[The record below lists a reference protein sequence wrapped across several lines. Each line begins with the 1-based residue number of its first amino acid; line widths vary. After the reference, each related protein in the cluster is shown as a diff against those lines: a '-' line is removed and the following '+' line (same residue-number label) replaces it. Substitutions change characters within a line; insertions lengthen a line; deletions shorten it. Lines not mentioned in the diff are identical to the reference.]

1 MEWSE
6 GYAVTP
12 EGGLAVARLLPRP
25 TCPWCGGSGRREVR
39 IDGELRVGRCR
50 CQRLLD
56 RVALFNAAGIP
67 ARNAT
72 STMENFRC
80 DLPGVMPGWQATRG
94 WLDRF
99 RPVEENLGLI
109 LEGEPG
115 RGKTHLLAAA
125 VRELIFRHGV
135 PCRLVEF
142 SHLLSM
148 LKEGYDR
155 GLGEAATLGPL
166 IRVPILAID
175 ELGKGRK
182 TDWELAI
189 IDELVS
195 RRYNTRGT
203 ILGTTNVPSRPPPRK
218 PTGGDSL
225 ATGGVETLSDR
236 LGERV
241 FSRLKETV
249 TFAPALGEDYRKT
262 RGR

>member
-1 MEWSE
+1 M
-6 GYAVTP
+6 V
-12 EGGLAVARLLPRP
+12 
-25 TCPWCGGSGRREVR
+25 
-39 IDGELRVGRCR
+39 
-50 CQRLLD
+50 
-56 RVALFNAAGIP
+56 LFNAAGIP
-67 ARNAT
+67 ARNGG
-72 STMENFRC
+72 STMENFRT

-99 RPVEENLGLI
+99 RPQEENLGLI

-125 VRELIFRHGV
+125 VRELIFRFGV

-142 SHLLSM
+142 THLLST

-155 GLGEAATLGPL
+155 GLGEAATLAPL
-166 IRVPILAID
+166 IRVPVLAID

-203 ILGTTNVPSRPPPRK
+203 ILGSTNFPSRPQTRRPAA
-218 PTGGDSL
+218 DSL
-225 ATGGVETLSDR
+225 ATGMVETLSAR